1 MHAFTVGF
9 GLGFFVALQLGPLSL
24 YLIRSTLRNGWEV
37 GLAIAAGIAVIDL
50 AYATLGAAGAAPLL
64 AIGPLD
70 VILGLVGAAVLV
82 LLGARTLWSAFR
94 IRLGE
99 SAEPV
104 SPRRGFL
111 TALSATASNPLTIA
125 SWAAIFSAASAAGA
139 AGSVPSAV
147 LLIAGVGAWSSAA
160 SERAAS
166 RRDSAARVWSSA
178 TPRSVW
184 AWVRS
189 IHATP
194 LSTNAVARAIE
205 TAAMSRRWRLFA
217 CVRDGPG

>member
-1 MHAFTVGF
+1 VHAFTVGF

-70 VILGLVGAAVLV
+70 VILGLLGAAVLI
-82 LLGARTLWSAFR
+82 LLGARTLRSAFR
-94 IRLGE
+94 IRLGDG
-99 SAEPV
+99 AEPV

-139 AGSVPSAV
+139 ADSIPGAV
-147 LLIAGVGAWSSAA
+147 LLILGVGIGSLTWDVTLATGTALVGRSAG
-160 SERAAS
+160 ERLL
-166 RRDSAARVWSSA
+166 RVVDLVA
-178 TPRSVW
+178 GIGLIVFGVLLAHSV
-184 AWVRS
+184 
-189 IHATP
+189 
-194 LSTNAVARAIE
+194 LS
-205 TAAMSRRWRLFA
+205 
-217 CVRDGPG
+217 D

>member
-1 MHAFTVGF
+1 VHAFSVGF
-9 GLGFFVALQLGPLSL
+9 GLGFFVALELGPLSL

-70 VILGLVGAAVLV
+70 VILGLLGAAVLV
-82 LLGARTLWSAFR
+82 VLGARTLRSAFR

-99 SAEPV
+99 GAEPI
-104 SPRRGFL
+104 SPRRGFV

-139 AGSVPSAV
+139 AGSVPSAT
-147 LLIAGVGAWSSAA
+147 LLIAGVGLGSLTWDVTLATGTALVG
-160 SERAAS
+160 RAAGE
-166 RRDSAARVWSSA
+166 RLLRVVDLVA
-178 TPRSVW
+178 GIGLIAFGVALAYSV
-184 AWVRS
+184 
-189 IHATP
+189 
-194 LSTNAVARAIE
+194 LSN
-205 TAAMSRRWRLFA
+205 
-217 CVRDGPG
+217 

>member
-37 GLAIAAGIAVIDL
+37 GLAIAAGIAIIDL
-50 AYATLGAAGAAPLL
+50 AYAALGAAGAAPLL

-70 VILGLVGAAVLV
+70 VILGLLGAAVLV

-99 SAEPV
+99 AAEPV
-104 SPRRGFL
+104 SPKRGFL

-139 AGSVPSAV
+139 AGTVPSAV
-147 LLIAGVGAWSSAA
+147 LLIVGVGFGSLTWDVALATGTA
-160 SERAAS
+160 LAGRAAGE
-166 RRDSAARVWSSA
+166 RLLRVVDLVA
-178 TPRSVW
+178 GIGLICFGAVLAFSVL
-184 AWVRS
+184 
-189 IHATP
+189 T
-194 LSTNAVARAIE
+194 
-205 TAAMSRRWRLFA
+205 
-217 CVRDGPG
+217 D

>member
-1 MHAFTVGF
+1 MHAFVVGF

-37 GLAIAAGIAVIDL
+37 GLAIAAGIAAIDL
-50 AYATLGAAGAAPLL
+50 AYAALGAAGAAPLL
-64 AIGPLD
+64 GIGPLD
-70 VILGLVGAAVLV
+70 VILGLLGAAVLV

-99 SAEPV
+99 GAEPV

-147 LLIAGVGAWSSAA
+147 LLIVGVGLGSLTWDVTLASGTALVGQAA
-160 SERAAS
+160 GERLLRVVDLVAGIGLICFGAAL
-166 RRDSAARVWSSA
+166 AY
-178 TPRSVW
+178 SV
-184 AWVRS
+184 
-189 IHATP
+189 
-194 LSTNAVARAIE
+194 LSN
-205 TAAMSRRWRLFA
+205 
-217 CVRDGPG
+217 

>member
-70 VILGLVGAAVLV
+70 VILGLLGATVLV
-82 LLGARTLWSAFR
+82 LLGARTLRSAFR

-99 SAEPV
+99 GAEPV

-139 AGSVPSAV
+139 ADSVPSAV
-147 LLIAGVGAWSSAA
+147 LLIVGVGLGSLTWDVSLA
-160 SERAAS
+160 SCTALVGRAVGERLL
-166 RRDSAARVWSSA
+166 RVVDLVA
-178 TPRSVW
+178 GIGLICFGTALAYSV
-184 AWVRS
+184 
-189 IHATP
+189 
-194 LSTNAVARAIE
+194 LST
-205 TAAMSRRWRLFA
+205 
-217 CVRDGPG
+217 

>member
-1 MHAFTVGF
+1 VHGFTVGF

-24 YLIRSTLRNGWEV
+24 YLIRSTLRNGWAV

-70 VILGLVGAAVLV
+70 VILGLLGAAVLV

-99 SAEPV
+99 GAQPV

-111 TALSATASNPLTIA
+111 TALSATAANPLTIA

-147 LLIAGVGAWSSAA
+147 LLIAGVGLGSLTWDVALA
-160 SERAAS
+160 SGTALVGRAAGE
-166 RRDSAARVWSSA
+166 RLLRVVDLVAGIGLICFGAALA
-178 TPRSVW
+178 YSV
-184 AWVRS
+184 
-189 IHATP
+189 
-194 LSTNAVARAIE
+194 LSN
-205 TAAMSRRWRLFA
+205 
-217 CVRDGPG
+217 

>member
-37 GLAIAAGIAVIDL
+37 GLAIAAGIAAIDL

-70 VILGLVGAAVLV
+70 VILGLLGATVLV

-99 SAEPV
+99 GAEPV

-147 LLIAGVGAWSSAA
+147 LLIAGVGIGSLTWDVTLA
-160 SERAAS
+160 SGTALIGRAAGE
-166 RRDSAARVWSSA
+166 RLLRVVDLVAGIGLICFGAALA
-178 TPRSVW
+178 YSV
-184 AWVRS
+184 
-189 IHATP
+189 
-194 LSTNAVARAIE
+194 LSN
-205 TAAMSRRWRLFA
+205 
-217 CVRDGPG
+217 

>member
-1 MHAFTVGF
+1 VHAFTVGF

-50 AYATLGAAGAAPLL
+50 AY
-64 AIGPLD
+64 
-70 VILGLVGAAVLV
+70 
-82 LLGARTLWSAFR
+82 GARTLRSAFR

-99 SAEPV
+99 ASEPV

-139 AGSVPSAV
+139 ADSVPSAV
-147 LLIAGVGAWSSAA
+147 LLILGVGIGSLTWDVSLA
-160 SERAAS
+160 SGTALVGRAAGE
-166 RRDSAARVWSSA
+166 RLLRVVDLVAGIGLICFGAALA
-178 TPRSVW
+178 YSV
-184 AWVRS
+184 
-189 IHATP
+189 
-194 LSTNAVARAIE
+194 LSN
-205 TAAMSRRWRLFA
+205 
-217 CVRDGPG
+217 

>member
-1 MHAFTVGF
+1 VHAFSVGF

-37 GLAIAAGIAVIDL
+37 GLAIASGIAVIDL

-70 VILGLVGAAVLV
+70 VILGLLGAAVLV

-99 SAEPV
+99 GAEPI

-139 AGSVPSAV
+139 AGSVPSAA
-147 LLIAGVGAWSSAA
+147 LLIAGVGLGSLTWDVTLATGTALVG
-160 SERAAS
+160 RAAGELLL
-166 RRDSAARVWSSA
+166 RIVDLVAGIGLIGFGVALA
-178 TPRSVW
+178 YSV
-184 AWVRS
+184 
-189 IHATP
+189 
-194 LSTNAVARAIE
+194 LSN
-205 TAAMSRRWRLFA
+205 
-217 CVRDGPG
+217 

>member
-1 MHAFTVGF
+1 VHAFTVGF

-50 AYATLGAAGAAPLL
+50 AYAALGAAGAAPLL

-70 VILGLVGAAVLV
+70 TILGLLGAAVLL
-82 LLGARTLWSAFR
+82 LLGARTLRSAFR
-94 IRLGE
+94 IRLGDG
-99 SAEPV
+99 AEPV

-139 AGSVPSAV
+139 ADSIPGAV
-147 LLIAGVGAWSSAA
+147 LLILGVGIGSLTW
-160 SERAAS
+160 
-166 RRDSAARVWSSA
+166 DVTLA
-178 TPRSVW
+178 TGTALVGRSVGERLLRVVDLV
-184 AWVRS
+184 AGIGLIVFGVLLAHS
-189 IHATP
+189 V
-194 LSTNAVARAIE
+194 LS
-205 TAAMSRRWRLFA
+205 
-217 CVRDGPG
+217 D

>member
-1 MHAFTVGF
+1 VHAFTVGF

-37 GLAIAAGIAVIDL
+37 GLAIASGIAVIDL
-50 AYATLGAAGAAPLL
+50 AYATLGAVGAAPLL

-70 VILGLVGAAVLV
+70 TILGLLGASVLV

-99 SAEPV
+99 GAEPV

-139 AGSVPSAV
+139 ADSVPSAV
-147 LLIAGVGAWSSAA
+147 LLIVGVGIGSLTWDVTLATGTALVG
-160 SERAAS
+160 RAAGE
-166 RRDSAARVWSSA
+166 RLLRVVDLVA
-178 TPRSVW
+178 GIGLIGFGVALAYSV
-184 AWVRS
+184 
-189 IHATP
+189 
-194 LSTNAVARAIE
+194 LSN
-205 TAAMSRRWRLFA
+205 
-217 CVRDGPG
+217 

>member
-1 MHAFTVGF
+1 VHAFSVGF

-37 GLAIAAGIAVIDL
+37 GLAIASGIAVIDL

-70 VILGLVGAAVLV
+70 VILGLLGAAVLV
-82 LLGARTLWSAFR
+82 LLGARTLWSAFQ

-99 SAEPV
+99 GAEPV

-139 AGSVPSAV
+139 AGSVPSAA
-147 LLIAGVGAWSSAA
+147 LLIAGVGLGSLTWDVTLATGTALVG
-160 SERAAS
+160 RAAGE
-166 RRDSAARVWSSA
+166 RLLRVVDLVA
-178 TPRSVW
+178 GIGLIAFGVALAYSV
-184 AWVRS
+184 
-189 IHATP
+189 
-194 LSTNAVARAIE
+194 LSN
-205 TAAMSRRWRLFA
+205 
-217 CVRDGPG
+217 

>member
-1 MHAFTVGF
+1 MHAFTVCF

-37 GLAIAAGIAVIDL
+37 GLAIAAGIAIIDL
-50 AYATLGAAGAAPLL
+50 AYAALGAAGAAPLL

-70 VILGLVGAAVLV
+70 VILGLLGAAVLV

-99 SAEPV
+99 AAEPV
-104 SPRRGFL
+104 SPKRGFL

-139 AGSVPSAV
+139 AGTVPSAV
-147 LLIAGVGAWSSAA
+147 LLIVGVGFGSLTWDVALATGTA
-160 SERAAS
+160 LAGRAAGE
-166 RRDSAARVWSSA
+166 RLLRVVDLVA
-178 TPRSVW
+178 GIGLICFGAVLAFSVL
-184 AWVRS
+184 
-189 IHATP
+189 T
-194 LSTNAVARAIE
+194 
-205 TAAMSRRWRLFA
+205 
-217 CVRDGPG
+217 D

>member
-50 AYATLGAAGAAPLL
+50 AYAAAGAAGAAPLL

-70 VILGLVGAAVLV
+70 VILGLLGATVLV
-82 LLGARTLWSAFR
+82 VLGGRTLWSAFR

-99 SAEPV
+99 GAEPV

-139 AGSVPSAV
+139 AGSVSSAV
-147 LLIAGVGAWSSAA
+147 LLIAGVGLGSLAWDVTLA
-160 SERAAS
+160 SGTALVGRAAGE
-166 RRDSAARVWSSA
+166 RLLRVVDLVA
-178 TPRSVW
+178 GAGLICFGAVLAYSV
-184 AWVRS
+184 
-189 IHATP
+189 
-194 LSTNAVARAIE
+194 LSN
-205 TAAMSRRWRLFA
+205 
-217 CVRDGPG
+217 

>member
-24 YLIRSTLRNGWEV
+24 YLIRSTLRNGWHV

-50 AYATLGAAGAAPLL
+50 AYAALGAAGAAPLL
-64 AIGPLD
+64 AIGHLD
-70 VILGLVGAAVLV
+70 VVLGLLGASVLV

-104 SPRRGFL
+104 SPKRGFL

-139 AGSVPSAV
+139 AGSVPSAA
-147 LLIAGVGAWSSAA
+147 LLIAGVGLGSLTWDVGLATGTAFVG
-160 SERAAS
+160 RAAGE
-166 RRDSAARVWSSA
+166 RLLRVVDLVA
-178 TPRSVW
+178 GIGLIGFGVVLAFSVL
-184 AWVRS
+184 
-189 IHATP
+189 T
-194 LSTNAVARAIE
+194 
-205 TAAMSRRWRLFA
+205 
-217 CVRDGPG
+217 D

>member
-24 YLIRSTLRNGWEV
+24 YLIRATLRNGWEA

-50 AYATLGAAGAAPLL
+50 AYAALGAAGVAPLL

-70 VILGLVGAAVLV
+70 VILGLVGASVLV
-82 LLGARTLWSAFR
+82 LLGARTLRSAFR

-99 SAEPV
+99 ASEPV
-104 SPRRGFL
+104 SPRRGFV

-139 AGSVPSAV
+139 AGTFAGAV
-147 LLIAGVGAWSSAA
+147 LLIAGVGLGSLTWDVTLATATA
-160 SERAAS
+160 LVGRAAGE
-166 RRDSAARVWSSA
+166 RLLRIVDLVAGVGLICFGAALA
-178 TPRSVW
+178 YSV
-184 AWVRS
+184 
-189 IHATP
+189 
-194 LSTNAVARAIE
+194 LSN
-205 TAAMSRRWRLFA
+205 
-217 CVRDGPG
+217 